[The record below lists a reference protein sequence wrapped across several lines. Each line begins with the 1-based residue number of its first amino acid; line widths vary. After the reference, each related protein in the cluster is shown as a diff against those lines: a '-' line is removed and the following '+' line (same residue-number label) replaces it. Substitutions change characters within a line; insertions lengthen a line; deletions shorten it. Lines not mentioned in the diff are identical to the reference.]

1 MTRKESSSGLCDQ
14 ILLPSASY
22 SYYVVVYLHINRSYI
37 GYHAMQWITYLPS
50 TSSHASSAFPFVTDM
65 QCHAAWQAPCSCR
78 DAIRPCHRLKESQRR
93 STGSDFCHPE
103 EEHRGKAA
111 IKTSASGRT
120 HISAVATVAWLNCVY
135 YGSQGLFHGSNVRVH
150 IVDPLLKPNSLTTDT
165 MLLLTV
171 ASLKLPT
178 RRPTSLLLNCGFQ
191 AAFAV
196 SRHFHQHPSALKQI
210 YGAEGV
216 TNGNKRQKDG
226 DVQLSLLCRS
236 QGCEDHSIGPDV
248 KQLVTTGQANRW
260 YLNVPETSF
269 FSKSS
274 ESCTRHSKA
283 FRGSE

>member
-1 MTRKESSSGLCDQ
+1 
-14 ILLPSASY
+14 
-22 SYYVVVYLHINRSYI
+22 
-37 GYHAMQWITYLPS
+37 
-50 TSSHASSAFPFVTDM
+50 M

>member
-1 MTRKESSSGLCDQ
+1 MPCNE
-14 ILLPSASY
+14 
-22 SYYVVVYLHINRSYI
+22 LHIFQAVQ
-37 GYHAMQWITYLPS
+37 AMQAQPIKIR
-50 TSSHASSAFPFVTDM
+50 HR
-65 QCHAAWQAPCSCR
+65 HAAWQAPCSCR

-111 IKTSASGRT
+111 IKTLASGRT
-120 HISAVATVAWLNCVY
+120 HISAVAWLNCVY
-135 YGSQGLFHGSNVRVH
+135 YGSQGLFLGSNVRVH

-178 RRPTSLLLNCGFQ
+178 RGPTSLLLNCGFQ

-196 SRHFHQHPSALKQI
+196 SRHFHQHTSALKQI

-216 TNGNKRQKDG
+216 TNGNKRRKDG

-248 KQLVTTGQANRW
+248 KQLVTTSQANRW
-260 YLNVPETSF
+260 YLNVPETSVF
-269 FSKSS
+269 FQKFRILHKAFQGIP
-274 ESCTRHSKA
+274 RHSEALNK
-283 FRGSE
+283 G